1 MANVYYQY
9 EVFVA
14 AGETVQGVWEIDS
27 PFNGRP
33 DTATLVVWEPVPY
46 DLYPFEVGSFT
57 YNETQITL
65 TPPAGISEGQLQFW
79 KTVTNATYDINTND
93 LTDASFINR
102 RRLGQGDCRASICAG
117 SCTEIGCPASTG

>member
-57 YNETQITL
+57 YNETQITI
-65 TPPAGISEGQLQFW
+65 TNGQFQFW
-79 KTVTNATYDINTND
+79 KTITNASKDHNGQNVD
-93 LTDASFINR
+93 FSFTF
-102 RRLGQGDCRASICAG
+102 LVSFL
-117 SCTEIGCPASTG
+117 